1 MRYVAAATLADA
13 VAAVAAGAVPLAGG
27 TDLLVSW
34 ERHAHPDTLCDL
46 HRVPGLRGVEERGD
60 RIWVGALTT
69 HVEVCRAPLLLAAA
83 PLLREAAA
91 TIGAVQ
97 VRTRG
102 TVGGNVANASPAG
115 DLLCALYA
123 LDARVEL
130 HGPAGARALPIAE
143 FVLGPRRT
151 ARVAGE
157 ILTGVSF
164 PRPGPE
170 LQGYEKLGLR
180 AAQAIA
186 VVSLAVRLRL
196 DGGVV
201 QDAAFAL
208 GSVAPTP
215 VRAPLA
221 EAALRGRPL
230 DVAAVRA
237 AAAALSATATPID
250 DVRASAD
257 YRRAMAGALLERFLE
272 RAGVSLGAAAGRG

>member
-1 MRYVAAATLADA
+1 MRYVAAATLEDA
-13 VAAVAAGAVPLAGG
+13 VAAVATGAVPLAGG
-27 TDLLVSW
+27 TDLLVAW
-34 ERHAHPDTLCDL
+34 ERRAHPEALCDL
-46 HRVPGLRGVEERGD
+46 QRVPGLRGIEERDG
-60 RIWVGALTT
+60 RIWIGALTT
-69 HVEVCRAPLLLAAA
+69 HAEVAAAPLLLAAA

-115 DLLCALYA
+115 DVLCALYA
-123 LDARVEL
+123 LDAAVEL
-130 HGPAGARALPIAE
+130 RGPSGARSLPIAD
-143 FVLGPRRT
+143 FVKGPRRT
-151 ARVAGE
+151 ALAAGE

-186 VVSLAVRLRL
+186 VVSLAVRLQL

-201 QDAAFAL
+201 RNANLAL

-215 VRAPLA
+215 VRAPAA

-230 DVAAVRA
+230 DAATVRA
-237 AAAALSATATPID
+237 AARALSATATPID

-257 YRRAMAGALLERFLE
+257 YRRAMAGVLLERFVE
-272 RAGVSLGAAAGRG
+272 RVGL

>member
-1 MRYVAAATLADA
+1 MRYIAARTLDDA

-34 ERHAHPDTLCDL
+34 EHRAHPDAVCDL
-46 HRVPGLRGVEERGD
+46 QRVPGLRGVEERGD
-60 RIWVGALTT
+60 RIWIGALTT
-69 HVEVCRAPLLLAAA
+69 HADLGRAPLLLAAA
-83 PLLREAAA
+83 PLLREAALS
-91 TIGAVQ
+91 IGAVQ

-115 DLLCALYA
+115 DVLTALYA
-123 LDARVEL
+123 LDAEVEL
-130 HGPAGARALPIAE
+130 RGPTGARARPIAA

-151 ARVAGE
+151 ALAAGE
-157 ILTGVSF
+157 ILTGVTF

-201 QDAAFAL
+201 REAALAL

-215 VRAPLA
+215 VRAPAA
-221 EAALRGRPL
+221 EVALCGRQL
-230 DVAAVRA
+230 DGAAVRA

-250 DVRASAD
+250 DVRASAE
-257 YRRAMAGALLERFLE
+257 YRRAMAGALLLRFLE
-272 RAGVSLGAAAGRG
+272 RAGLPVGSPSARA